1 MKTCISC
8 KHYEGATQVYAMHMQ
23 HGAEP
28 QCKHPEAASRDMVNG
43 VCYCRQERNNKKGC
57 GAAGK
62 LWEQNGTAK
71 GS

>member
-8 KHYEGATQVYAMHMQ
+8 KHYEGPTNLYAMQ
-23 HGAEP
+23 NNQQQE

-62 LWEQNGTAK
+62 LWEPK
-71 GS
+71 